1 MNEYQANK
9 IIELLS
15 EILDK
20 LPKKSS
26 FDLGDLHNIMDDVK
40 RSVDNVEKAVDRIE
54 IN

>member
-1 MNEYQANK
+1 MTEEQANK
-9 IIELLS
+9 IISLLS

-26 FDLGDLHNIMDDVK
+26 YDLGDLYHIMDDVDK
-40 RSVDNVEKAVDRIE
+40 SVKKVEKAVNDID